1 MKRLLS
7 LIMSTLLFS
16 VPVFS
21 KTVSVKLGD
30 QSKLS
35 NVLEKMKING
45 YEIDTIVIK
54 GYLAESEYATLR
66 DYINNGKL
74 RGVDLSAVENMV
86 SVPENAFS
94 TTKANA
100 APGKVRGAAGET
112 LVTKLEMVRLPSTV
126 RGISRRAFFMTTLR
140 SIELPKLSYI
150 GSEAFS
156 GCSELKSVT
165 FHQMDTPYV
174 VDGHAFDNIP
184 AGATLNVPAGA
195 AEAYRNAAD
204 FSRFSDIKEDG
215 KLFVTKEFN
224 LSESSQPLEQQIG
237 ESMLKVDSIRIT
249 GCLAHSDVK
258 ALRVNACYGRLS
270 GIDLSG
276 CRIEGDKLPS
286 SAFLSIDDE
295 PYSPTESYLMGL
307 AYNLRYLRLPE
318 GLKTIGGN
326 ALRSVNLLG
335 FNMPSTVEN
344 IDDGAFQYATLG
356 GDLVI
361 PEGVTHL
368 PFQAF
373 DDTRVEGNIYLPSTL
388 ANVDTY
394 GLGIK
399 VDKNNRT
406 KEKNYYY
413 NRMIPPVRK
422 EGAND
427 YYPLGDFDP
436 IKNAT
441 GWTLYVPVGAK
452 AAFAADEH
460 WGKFPNIV
468 ETPEL
473 DGGTSAI
480 GGVRTAD
487 AAADKEQRIYT
498 LDGRYV
504 GKDMD
509 RLGKGVYVVGG
520 KKIVR

>member
-16 VPVFS
+16 VPGFS
-21 KTVSVKLGD
+21 KTVSVRLGD

-100 APGKVRGAAGET
+100 APGKGRGAAGET

-174 VDGHAFDNIP
+174 IDGHAFDNIP
-184 AGATLNVPAGA
+184 SVATLNVPAGA

-295 PYSPTESYLMGL
+295 PYSPTENYLMGL

-326 ALRSVNLLG
+326 ALRS
-335 FNMPSTVEN
+335 
-344 IDDGAFQYATLG
+344 
-356 GDLVI
+356 
-361 PEGVTHL
+361 HL

-388 ANVDTY
+388 AYVDTY
-394 GLGIK
+394 GLAIK

-413 NRMIPPVRK
+413 NRMTPPVRK

-427 YYPLGDFDP
+427 YYPLGDLDP

-441 GWTLYVPVGAK
+441 GWTLYVPVGARD
-452 AAFAADEH
+452 AFAADEH

-473 DGGTSAI
+473 DGGTSGI
-480 GGVRTAD
+480 D
-487 AAADKEQRIYT
+487 AAEVETTAADKELKIYT

-504 GKDMD
+504 GKNMD